1 MRTTHAHNTFLLK
14 MENSSVLYNVTKM
27 CEKKN
32 EKTLA
37 HAHTRAEQREQRDSK
52 KNITTTGNNHKQQIT
67 NIQKA
72 YTQHTQ
78 KG

>member
-1 MRTTHAHNTFLLK
+1 
-14 MENSSVLYNVTKM
+14 M

-72 YTQHTQ
+72 CTQHTH
-78 KG
+78 KRMRTRVVRGVRAALSLACTHAR